1 MIDIRAA
8 IEKTLTDA
16 ELLSRAQFYHSEIA
30 GEVLSRN
37 HERKNG
43 GLRASDA
50 GSCSLELWA
59 DINGKLDIPESPKGL
74 LRMNNG
80 SLVGAWLACL
90 LKAGLE
96 DASSNAIFVEC
107 ERTVLHDG
115 IPGHVD
121 ATLFVGD
128 EDGGSKVLAT
138 VEFKLSAWTGD
149 WRGDCKPAHRIQSG
163 KYALAES
170 APQHFVVVYYA
181 SSPDRIYDKAAKEW
195 FNGEW
200 LVVHPF
206 STEETEF
213 DVALE
218 YERLRAALSKDAP
231 EADPPEAWNCKYCRF
246 SKCPRNKN
254 PNRPATALA
263 MEAEG

>member
-1 MIDIRAA
+1 MISANEIRAA
-8 IEKTLTDA
+8 IENALRDDA
-16 ELLSRAQFYHSEIA
+16 LLQRAREYHAEIA
-30 GEVLSRN
+30 GDVLLRN
-37 HERKNG
+37 HERAPG
-43 GLRASDA
+43 SLRISDA

-59 DINGKLDIPESPKGL
+59 KLNDKLDIPEEPKSF

-80 SLVGAWLACL
+80 SLMGAWLACL

-96 DASSNAIFVEC
+96 KAHDW
-107 ERTVLHDG
+107 RTLLETTVSHDG

-121 ATLFVGD
+121 AT
-128 EDGGSKVLAT
+128 VLSGLMACEAT

-149 WRGDCKPAHRIQSG
+149 WRGDCKPAHRLQSG
-163 KYALAES
+163 KYALAER

-181 SSPDRIYDKAAKEW
+181 SSPDRIYDKATKEW
-195 FNGEW
+195 FAGEW

-206 STEETEF
+206 TTEETEF

-231 EADPPEAWNCKYCRF
+231 AADPPEAWNCKYCRY
-246 SKCPRNKN
+246 SKCERNKN
-254 PNRPATALA
+254 PNRPATAFA

>member
-1 MIDIRAA
+1 MLEAAGIRAA
-8 IEKTLTDA
+8 IVRGIEDEELANRVDELWRGVCY
-16 ELLSRAQFYHSEIA
+16 ELLSR
-30 GEVLSRN
+30 N
-37 HERKNG
+37 HHRKPG
-43 GLRASDA
+43 TLRASDA

-59 DINGKLDIPESPKGL
+59 DLNGKLDIPDSAKAKA
-74 LRMNNG
+74 RMMNG
-80 SLVGAWLACL
+80 TLMGAWLAACL
-90 LKAGLE
+90 TAGLE
-96 DASSNAIFVEC
+96 VLRPEL
-107 ERTVLHDG
+107 RTLIENVVQHDG
-115 IPGHVD
+115 IPGHTD
-121 ATLFVGD
+121 ATIL
-128 EDGGSKVLAT
+128 SSVLTAEAT
-138 VEFKLSAWTGD
+138 VECKWSAWTGD

-170 APQHFVVVYYA
+170 AQQHFVVVYYA
-181 SSPDRIYDKAAKEW
+181 SSPDRIYDKANKEW
-195 FNGEW
+195 FAGEW

-254 PNRPATALA
+254 PNRPATAFA